1 MPQEGKSAMS
11 MPSIRLQRSQA
22 GALLL
27 AACGLASAAAPAAKP
42 PANDFPTVDRVL
54 YVQEC
59 MRAHPGPAFEMTSK
73 CACTLDQVAASLKYQ
88 EYVTMSTIVK
98 AMSIGGERGGQIRD
112 VPSYEPQVKRYKELV
127 SKAEKAC
134 FIGPEP
140 R

>member
-1 MPQEGKSAMS
+1 MPTS
-11 MPSIRLQRSQA
+11 SIRLHA

-27 AACGLASAAAPAAKP
+27 GACTLAAAAPPAAH

-59 MRAHPGPAFEMTSK
+59 MRAHPGPGFEMTNK
-73 CACTLDQVAASLKYQ
+73 CACTLDKLAASVKYQ
-88 EYVTMSTIVK
+88 DYVTMSTIVK
-98 AMSIGGERGGQIRD
+98 AMSIGGERGGAIRD

-127 SKAEKAC
+127 STAEKAC
-134 FIGPEP
+134 FIGPADS